1 MHHMVNE
8 FRHTDAFYHL
18 CKKMIQVESRVL
30 IHDIYVILEMCTD
43 FGSLV
48 LLVTVSLSIS
58 IIQCDTIPTFLEFL
72 VVIS

>member
-1 MHHMVNE
+1 M
-8 FRHTDAFYHL
+8 
-18 CKKMIQVESRVL
+18 
-30 IHDIYVILEMCTD
+30 ILEMCTD